1 MNDTERL
8 NFLVSNDLNL
18 INDDAGRWAC
28 VSDGIQNVP
37 DDETAGDINSTFFIE
52 KHQWKKSIREAIDYM
67 YERIEK
73 YKEEN
78 KEEHDG

>member
-1 MNDTERL
+1 MRNDTQLDLLVKLGGEMNDTERL

-37 DDETAGDINSTFFIE
+37 DDETAGDINSTL
-52 KHQWKKSIREAIDYM
+52 
-67 YERIEK
+67 
-73 YKEEN
+73 
-78 KEEHDG
+78 